1 MQFHVAFLLL
11 SLTRRSFARAREI
24 PPLRSCLLFR
34 PFFRPCRSEYPR
46 PRSCTRK
53 GVSFGVRVLAQRP
66 AEERGL
72 GSQRP
77 ERHARALVLASSAA
91 MFVPPPAALTERQ
104 QQQSRG
110 YVLGLILL
118 ILFLSSQDFSPPSR
132 RRVEAAQGARE
143 GLVRHREDV
152 KDRLIVDLSASNERL
167 ELENRRLKVAAI
179 GLAGELRRLGKN
191 EQAEAYNLTSVGV
204 FSGDDARDSSSEPQT
219 DAGAS
224 SDGRDAVH
232 VDEGM
237 RLREAM
243 REKTKTKRGDGDGDG
258 DETKVYGDEKGK
270 DATATVRR
278 ALKGSRRRAMF
289 S

>member
-1 MQFHVAFLLL
+1 
-11 SLTRRSFARAREI
+11 
-24 PPLRSCLLFR
+24 
-34 PFFRPCRSEYPR
+34 
-46 PRSCTRK
+46 
-53 GVSFGVRVLAQRP
+53 
-66 AEERGL
+66 
-72 GSQRP
+72 
-77 ERHARALVLASSAA
+77 
-91 MFVPPPAALTERQ
+91 MFVPPPNVALTERQ

>member
-1 MQFHVAFLLL
+1 MHAESRLVRRPRVFHNA
-11 SLTRRSFARAREI
+11 RRGDGTEGHETHTPRARARA
-24 PPLRSCLLFR
+24 
-34 PFFRPCRSEYPR
+34 
-46 PRSCTRK
+46 
-53 GVSFGVRVLAQRP
+53 RVL
-66 AEERGL
+66 RGDV
-72 GSQRP
+72 
-77 ERHARALVLASSAA
+77 RA
-91 MFVPPPAALTERQ
+91 PPHAALTERQ

-118 ILFLSSQDFSPPSR
+118 ILFLSSRDFSPPSR

-179 GLAGELRRLGKN
+179 GLAGSLRSLGRHEMAN
-191 EQAEAYNLTSVGV
+191 AYNLTGVGV
-204 FSGDDARDSSSEPQT
+204 FSGDDARLSSEPR
-219 DAGAS
+219 AHGKAS
-224 SDGRDAVH
+224 SADGDNPRDSADAAH